1 MLGLLSRGS
10 VRVVLGLLVS
20 AVFIYLTLSRVDL
33 ALLGDALGRV
43 QPAGLVVAVGLV
55 AVETALR
62 AKRWHLLLQPVSPTR
77 YRSALAYLCIGYL
90 ANAILPA
97 RLGDLTRA
105 YLAGGALGIARMG
118 VLGTILVER
127 LSDGLFILGAVA
139 VLGVVVAGGGSLATT
154 AAGLGVVAVGG
165 IAGLALLGVLA
176 RWAGVHETRVGR
188 VVSDILARL
197 AVGAVALRRPA
208 TLAAVIGL
216 TILPFA
222 VGIVTFAVV
231 ARAVGVDLTPAQSA
245 LAYGAVSLSFS
256 IPAAPGSVGTYEFVG
271 VTVLTAYGVTPEVA
285 LATVLLVHVL
295 VTVTTSLAGLV
306 AAWQLHFRVGAI
318 ADTARATGAGAPVE
332 ADVP

>member
-43 QPAGLVVAVGLV
+43 QPAGLVIAVGLV
-55 AVETALR
+55 AFETGLR

-139 VLGVVVAGGGSLATT
+139 VLGVIVAGGGSLATT
-154 AAGLGVVAVGG
+154 AAGLGVIAVGG
-165 IAGLALLGVLA
+165 IAGLVLLVLVA

-188 VVSDILARL
+188 IVSDILARL

-208 TLAAVIGL
+208 TLAAVVGL

-222 VGIVTFAVV
+222 VGVVTFEVV
-231 ARAVGVDLTPAQSA
+231 ARAVGVDLTLAQAA
-245 LAYGAVSLSFS
+245 LAFGAVSLSFS

-295 VTVTTSLAGLV
+295 VTVSTSVAGLI

-318 ADTARATGAGAPVE
+318 ADTATATGAGAPVE